1 MGARVIDGRGLAAE
15 LKEVLAAEVAG
26 QRDTGVMPGLATVL
40 VGSPAEAAVYE
51 RRVRSLETANTGDI
65 VRTDTISVGSAKGKG
80 SSDD

>member
-15 LKEVLAAEVAG
+15 LKEELTAEVAG
-26 QRDTGVMPGLATVL
+26 LRGAGVLPGLATVL

>member
-15 LKEVLAAEVAG
+15 LEKVLAAEVAG
-26 QRDTGVMPGLATVL
+26 LRGAGVLPGLVAVL
-40 VGSPAEAAVYE
+40 VGSPAEASVYE

-65 VRTDTISVGSAKGKG
+65 VRTDTISVGSARGKG